1 MVNSGGAECRLSIEK
16 RIPAMDKPSYAMQ
29 AALRIVK
36 LYGYLIARTDRLYH
50 PGSNDAVC
58 SLYTAQ
64 EMVRSGW
71 LIVRNGRYEITPEG
85 RRFGE
90 PD

>member
-1 MVNSGGAECRLSIEK
+1 
-16 RIPAMDKPSYAMQ
+16 MDKPSHAMRS
-29 AALRIVK
+29 ALRIVQ

-50 PGSNDAVC
+50 PGGNDAVC
-58 SLYTAQ
+58 SLFTAQ

-90 PD
+90 PG